1 MIDCTVCV
9 GNPPRP
15 GPVYGPDAGWMQP
28 TKCLEEKQ
36 VAIMSQS
43 AVVRI
48 SDVQFRVSENEVVR
62 VPLLQAE
69 IGTKLEF
76 DEVLLVGGDE
86 VKVGTPLVEGAKVRA
101 EVIEQ
106 GKEDKIVVFKKK
118 RRKNYQKTQGHRQAY
133 TAIKITA
140 IEA

>member
-1 MIDCTVCV
+1 
-9 GNPPRP
+9 
-15 GPVYGPDAGWMQP
+15 
-28 TKCLEEKQ
+28 
-36 VAIMSQS
+36 MSQS